1 MISKAINGESQVFG
15 SLKESK
21 WEGIIPLRF
30 FAITLTWL
38 EARMEPILRNLTLRL
53 QSWDQCIS
61 QKKRK
66 WMYALLFL
74 LIGLLI
80 YLPSRMADS
89 AGKAKISPAVLI
101 APLPQTD
108 PLIAP
113 DTLLIYLSPKPI
125 CYEE

>member
-1 MISKAINGESQVFG
+1 MISKAINGESQVFD
-15 SLKESK
+15 SLTES
-21 WEGIIPLRF
+21 ERDGIIPSRSY
-30 FAITLTWL
+30 AIILTWL
-38 EARMEPILRNLTLRL
+38 EARMEPILRSLTLRL

-89 AGKAKISPAVLI
+89 AGKAKISPAVFI